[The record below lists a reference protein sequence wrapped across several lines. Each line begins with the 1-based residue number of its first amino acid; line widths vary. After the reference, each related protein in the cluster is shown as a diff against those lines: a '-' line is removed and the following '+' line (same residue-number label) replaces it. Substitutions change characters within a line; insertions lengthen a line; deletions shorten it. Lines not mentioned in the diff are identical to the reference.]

1 MLIDKKKGRTMA
13 TIVDS
18 KVMTYHFYND
28 SFGGMNLHEVICNK
42 GIFRRYNPIT
52 F

>member
-42 GIFRRYNPIT
+42 GILDVT
-52 F
+52 TL